1 MVCAQ
6 KLFVY
11 VPCLAS
17 TEAMTDDD
25 IHRTIDG
32 QLGQYVTWMKIQG
45 LYMELYKNNW
55 IPINL
60 FLIYMWVL

>member
-25 IHRTIDG
+25 DIHRTIDG
-32 QLGQYVTWMKIQG
+32 QLGNM
-45 LYMELYKNNW
+45 LCR
-55 IPINL
+55 
-60 FLIYMWVL
+60 

>member
-32 QLGQYVTWMKIQG
+32 QLGNM
-45 LYMELYKNNW
+45 LCR
-55 IPINL
+55 
-60 FLIYMWVL
+60 